1 MLKELTLE
9 LLQGYFA
16 GLQKS
21 GLSGES
27 IDKIR
32 DVLSAILRV
41 AVSYGRLRDNPAQHV
56 RLKRR
61 RKGRAH
67 IDQVRAK
74 YRELFGE
81 EPRSKHR
88 EVLFRQVVW
97 RMQALAE
104 GGLSEPA
111 RKRALA
117 IVNDA
122 DLRKLPARSGHA
134 LTHGYEHRRDPRIP
148 PGTVL
153 QRDHDGATITVKV
166 LANGFE
172 HDGKRYSSLSAI
184 ATQVTGTRWNGLVFF
199 GLASRKRRTERT
211 HAR

>member
-1 MLKELTLE
+1 MDREIRE
-9 LLQGYFA
+9 QIEALQ
-16 GLQKS
+16 
-21 GLSGES
+21 
-27 IDKIR
+27 
-32 DVLSAILRV
+32 SAR
-41 AVSYGRLRDNPAQHV
+41 
-56 RLKRR
+56 
-61 RKGRAH
+61 

-88 EVLFRQVVW
+88 DVLFRQVVW

-104 GGLSEPA
+104 GGLSERA

-117 IVNDA
+117 IASDA

-134 LTHGYEHRRDPRIP
+134 SAPANEHRRDPRIP
-148 PGTVL
+148 PPGTVL
-153 QRDHDGATITVKV
+153 QRNHDGATITVKV

-184 ATQVTGTRWNGLVFF
+184 ASQVTGTRWNGLVFF
-199 GLASRKRRTERT
+199 GLASRKRGTERT
-211 HAR
+211 HGR